1 MGEKE
6 WSSGWIQ
13 EGNFLSYLDRDVR
26 RYYFVK
32 RRDFAHIEHEFDEIG
47 ASASTGP
54 VAVEDLELTEEYT
67 QLWQLIFGISPDIYV
82 YVWAPVVEAR
92 HGVAKRALPSATLR
106 EVAHYEQ
113 WMSPW
118 DEPDWCTEHFLQRPL
133 VPRIAFSFYNPHDI
147 AVKPALNFF
156 VNKME
161 LEHIGDEE
169 DGKLTPAKDIYK
181 ETLDKLYRKVIP
193 HRPITLTAVKA
204 RAEA

>member
-13 EGNFLSYLDRDVR
+13 EGNFLSYLDRGIR

-32 RRDFAHIEHEFDEIG
+32 RRDFAHIEHEFD
-47 ASASTGP
+47 AVDPLSATDP
-54 VAVEDLELTEEYT
+54 VTVSDLEITESYT

-82 YVWAPVVEAR
+82 YVWIPAEEAR
-92 HGVAKRALPSATLR
+92 HGVAKRPLPSATLM
-106 EVAHYEQ
+106 EVGHFEH

-133 VPRIAFSFYNPHDI
+133 APLIAFSFYNPHDI
-147 AVKPALNFF
+147 AVKPTLNFF

-181 ETLDKLYRKVIP
+181 ETLDKLHRKVIP